1 MPSYFIMA
9 CDYFFCLFIFQ
20 GTLSCPCVHA
30 LLTLIAFKNQMV
42 PSLVFCFTLSTKW
55 WHISVFSQYLNF
67 NHICLNT
74 FSWAA
79 MIIPSFSLHKHP
91 FFVKPQDTLPFKTS
105 VRCKMWDLYLLPEE
119 IFLPAPKTLRPHS
132 TLSSLRV
139 LRSCSTRSQIRW
151 PSRKQGWLVYR
162 NSHYGYNMRRSR
174 SKAKTRVDYV
184 CIYSSRRSFFLEN
197 HTREGKGREK
207 QKKKGGRNEDKTK

>member
-20 GTLSCPCVHA
+20 GTLSCRCVYA
-30 LLTLIAFKNQMV
+30 LLTLMRLRIRWYQVLFFA
-42 PSLVFCFTLSTKW
+42 SHCLRSGD
-55 WHISVFSQYLNF
+55 ISVFLNF

-91 FFVKPQDTLPFKTS
+91 FFVQPQDTLPFTTS

-151 PSRKQGWLVYR
+151 PSRKQGWLVCR

-184 CIYSSRRSFFLEN
+184 CIYSSRRSFFFEN
-197 HTREGKGREK
+197 HTSEGKGKEK
-207 QKKKGGRNEDKTK
+207 QKKKGVRNEDKTK